1 MSGGPPAERARRH
14 PPGPRPSGHEQDR
27 PAEEQVQIHETALP
41 GVGFR
46 HDFTTGRGRQLGVV
60 SHRTGRR
67 DLILYDQD
75 DPDAAQEVVQLTAA
89 ESEALGGLLGGS
101 RVAEALT
108 ELQQQVE
115 GLAIDWL
122 SIARGSP
129 YAGRTIA
136 DTQARSRTGVSIV
149 AVLRDQSA
157 VPAPRPDFAFQAGDT
172 AVVVGTP
179 AGVKALARLL
189 GA

>member
-1 MSGGPPAERARRH
+1 MSPV
-14 PPGPRPSGHEQDR
+14 PGPASAGDK
-27 PAEEQVQIHETALP
+27 PAEEQVQIHQTALP

-46 HDFTTGRGRQLGVV
+46 HDFTTRRGRQLGVV
-60 SHRTGRR
+60 SHRSGRR
-67 DLILYDQD
+67 DLILYDQH
-75 DPDAAQEVVQLTAA
+75 DPDAVQEVVQLTDA

-101 RVAEALT
+101 RIAEVLG
-108 ELQQQVE
+108 ELRQQVE

-122 SIARGSP
+122 SITQGSP

-149 AVLRDQSA
+149 AVLRNQTA
-157 VPAPRPDFAFQAGDT
+157 IPAPRPDFAFQAGDT

-179 AGVKALARLL
+179 AGVGALTRLL